1 MEAICLISES
11 CLGVGV
17 LNFNILLQ
25 TSSSKSSSSL
35 QKIKKSFQQVD
46 TKCLRLALFTLI
58 INTKQECD
66 YVIYLKAFTCIICQ
80 WSKGLMTVVEIL
92 VLSTLIT
99 KQYYKITTHKSS
111 DHTEDVYDSYAF
123 RKQP

>member
-17 LNFNILLQ
+17 FNFNILLQ

-66 YVIYLKAFTCIICQ
+66 L
-80 WSKGLMTVVEIL
+80 SKSFYMHYML
-92 VLSTLIT
+92 V
-99 KQYYKITTHKSS
+99 KQRIN
-111 DHTEDVYDSYAF
+111 DSC
-123 RKQP
+123 